1 MPSVTFY
8 DARPMSLIYHT
19 NEFHVMDIKVQIVN
33 FGAYFSYILQ
43 SFKCACNDVSFG
55 SVNDILKVSSSQ
67 EISKPGDEDSTCSCN
82 ASYESMENSEG
93 IRRVSKGPKSD
104 EKKSMS
110 FADRDKIKVIN
121 FLLLS
126 QMFMIKLILIHCL

>member
-19 NEFHVMDIKVQIVN
+19 NEFHVMDIKVQILN
-33 FGAYFSYILQ
+33 FETYFSYILQ

-67 EISKPGDEDSTCSCN
+67 EISKPGDEDSK
-82 ASYESMENSEG
+82 EVW
-93 IRRVSKGPKSD
+93 R
-104 EKKSMS
+104 
-110 FADRDKIKVIN
+110 
-121 FLLLS
+121 
-126 QMFMIKLILIHCL
+126 